1 VLKAMGLALLVTGAA
16 AEKAPERAPEKPK
29 LAVMQLSV
37 AGGLDPQVA
46 GALSES
52 VTQEVASAGYFRV
65 ISAREVQT
73 LLGFERKKQLLGC
86 SEDSGSCLQELAG
99 AMGARFVMSG
109 TIAKLG
115 DALQLSLQVLDSQ
128 KAQPVGRSVRIAR
141 DFEVLRA
148 QLPYAVAEAC
158 GTPLPPPPSRV
169 LPYSLMAGG
178 GVFLLG
184 AMVLGGD
191 GISRDIAL
199 QRQLSPSN
207 TVFQPI
213 ASYRAEAQAI
223 STEKTL
229 ALASL
234 AVSAGLVTAGL
245 LLNPPDVAA
254 RPAPRVA
261 LVPSGNGVALVGVLP

>member
-1 VLKAMGLALLVTGAA
+1 MLNAMAVALLFVGAA
-16 AEKAPERAPEKPK
+16 PARGAERSPEQPK
-29 LAVMQLSV
+29 LAVMELSV
-37 AGGLDPQVA
+37 AGGVDPKVA

-52 VTQEVASAGYFRV
+52 VTQEVANAGYFRAL
-65 ISAREVQT
+65 SSREVQT
-73 LLGFERKKQLLGC
+73 LIGFERKKQLLGC
-86 SEDSGSCLQELAG
+86 SEDSSNCLQELAG

-109 TIAKLG
+109 TLARLG

-169 LPYSLMAGG
+169 VPYSLMAGG

-207 TVFQPI
+207 TVFQPLT
-213 ASYRAEAQAI
+213 SYREEARAI
-223 STEKTL
+223 STEKSL

-234 AVSAGLVTAGL
+234 AVSAGLVITGL
-245 LLNPPDVAA
+245 LINPPEGGTH
-254 RPAPRVA
+254 PLPPVA
-261 LVPSGNGVALVGVLP
+261 LWPSGNGVALVGVWP